1 MISVVGEDEEK
12 RESMVSVIVSHPS
25 VQHEPQTQEQSEF
38 CDPAP
43 TLFPWS
49 LAISKGDNPIQSI
62 GEQDRGF
69 CWQICIPSE

>member
-1 MISVVGEDEEK
+1 MISVVEDEEK

-25 VQHEPQTQEQSEF
+25 VQHERQTQEQSEF

-49 LAISKGDNPIQSI
+49 LAISKAIIQSNPLQSRMAAFV
-62 GEQDRGF
+62 GR
-69 CWQICIPSE
+69 SASRRN